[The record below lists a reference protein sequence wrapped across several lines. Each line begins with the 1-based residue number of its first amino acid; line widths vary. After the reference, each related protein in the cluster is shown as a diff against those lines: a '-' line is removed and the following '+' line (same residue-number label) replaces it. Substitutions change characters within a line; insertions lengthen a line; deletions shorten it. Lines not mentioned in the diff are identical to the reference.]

1 MMARGIY
8 KILYCCSPLIIS
20 GSIRVMDFSK
30 DTVNAIPEEFQ
41 ADYDNITGYDYN
53 IDLIAPYDD
62 VEALNLPKI

>member
-1 MMARGIY
+1 MVREIY
-8 KILYCCSPLIIS
+8 ELLCGCSLLIIS

>member
-1 MMARGIY
+1 MVREIY
-8 KILYCCSPLIIS
+8 ELFYGCSLLIIS

-30 DTVNAIPEEFQ
+30 GTVNAIPEEFQ